1 MRRVDIACCAGS
13 VYASEE
19 VIMLER
25 VRVSARPQRPRG
37 GARVVSG
44 DDALVGAANVST
56 RCAYRLG
63 EPERQEGSAG

>member
-1 MRRVDIACCAGS
+1 
-13 VYASEE
+13 
-19 VIMLER
+19 MLER